1 MPRATKILWVD
12 FELGCYHNL
21 EEAKRLWPAVSRYP
35 AFVEKAK
42 SDTFVAMCGGG
53 QLFSAQWLNSV
64 MVVEPENKTRAFQSA
79 CIMGHDDVVQ
89 WLVGLGGV
97 DVHVHN
103 DLPFRNACKDQG
115 AIAKFLHSLGG
126 VDIHAEEDAAFV
138 NACSGGCID
147 IAQWLHSL
155 GGVDIHA
162 QKDNAFVLAC
172 TRQDL
177 DVAKWLHSLDTGA
190 EWHLDNA
197 FDLAAAYDN
206 REGLQWL
213 CTVGSISR
221 KGWEE
226 ALFDANENEFMETV
240 RWLLA
245 RSPFPLSP
253 SLPPLPTQNLHQSGG
268 SGEFNGGV
276 VCVRMMK

>member
-1 MPRATKILWVD
+1 
-12 FELGCYHNL
+12 
-21 EEAKRLWPAVSRYP
+21 
-35 AFVEKAK
+35 
-42 SDTFVAMCGGG
+42 MCGVG
-53 QLFSAQWLNSV
+53 QLSSAQWLNSV
-64 MVVEPENKTRAFQSA
+64 MVVEPENKTSAFQSA
-79 CIMGHDDVVQ
+79 CFMGHDEVVQ

-97 DVHVHN
+97 DAHVLN

-115 AIAKFLHSLGG
+115 AIAKFLYSLGG

-147 IAQWLHSL
+147 IARWLHSS

-162 QKDNAFVLAC
+162 QKDDAFILAC

-190 EWHLDNA
+190 EWHLDDA

-226 ALFDANENEFMETV
+226 ALFDANEHEFMETV

-253 SLPPLPTQNLHQSGG
+253 LPPPPDTKFASKRWIRRVQWRCRLCLDD
-268 SGEFNGGV
+268 E
-276 VCVRMMK
+276 MK